1 MKYTNKLKM
10 AMIATNTNQVKLA
23 KLTKQSQQN
32 LSYKMMR
39 DNFRLN
45 EYERLLTAMGFEL
58 KIQIILPN
66 GETV

>member
-23 KLTKQSQQN
+23 KLTNQSQQN
-32 LSYKMMR
+32 LSEKMSK

-45 EYERLLTAMGFEL
+45 EYEQLLTAMGCAL
-58 KIQIILPN
+58 KIKVILPN
-66 GETV
+66 GDVI

>member
-23 KLTKQSQQN
+23 KLTNQSQQN
-32 LSYKMMR
+32 LSDKMTR
-39 DNFRLN
+39 DNFRLQ
-45 EYERLLTAMGFEL
+45 EYEQLLTAMGCEL

>member
-1 MKYTNKLKM
+1 M

-23 KLTKQSQQN
+23 KLTNQSQQN
-32 LSYKMMR
+32 ISDKMTR
-39 DNFRLN
+39 DNFRLR
-45 EYERLLTAMGFEL
+45 EYEQLLTAMGCEL